1 MKRIYT
7 LLFLLAP
14 VLLATSCQDDDTV
27 LQSAAA
33 VEQPQ
38 QPEPTP
44 QEPEPPLGHEVPLSE
59 SWSLVNV
66 SGSIA
71 GVSHDFPQGQIV
83 WTFNADSTIDVV
95 NNNPDQSVEDFL
107 DSGNF
112 AYGYFPSENP
122 TATCTDDFFVWCFVL
137 GCQQVDGD
145 TMTITQQFAD
155 GYTLTF
161 RKN

>member
-7 LLFLLAP
+7 LLLLLAP
-14 VLLATSCQDDDTV
+14 VLLATSCQEDDAV
-27 LQSAAA
+27 LNTTA
-33 VEQPQ
+33 VVAEPQQQPEEPQEQEQPQ
-38 QPEPTP
+38 NPT
-44 QEPEPPLGHEVPLSE
+44 GD
-59 SWSLVNV
+59 SWSLINV

-71 GVSHDFPQGQIV
+71 GVSHNFPVGQIT
-83 WTFNADSTIDVV
+83 WTFNENATIDVV
-95 NNNPDQSVEDFL
+95 NNNPDQNLEDFL

-112 AYGYFPSENP
+112 TYGFIPSEMP
-122 TATCTDDFFVWCFVL
+122 TNTCSEDLFVWCFVL
-137 GCQQVDGD
+137 GCQNIDGD